1 MLFLSLYDRHYK
13 INYDKFRNVHYLYIP
28 HNNTHSELCTY
39 HSQDC
44 PPVSPNPATTPD
56 FDNFTITVSG
66 FNSVSTPYCQ
76 YEQPISEEKDY
87 DITVTIDNIVGSSE
101 PTTTQFGRRS
111 S

>member
-1 MLFLSLYDRHYK
+1 M
-13 INYDKFRNVHYLYIP
+13 YI
-28 HNNTHSELCTY
+28 SVYY

-87 DITVTIDNIVGSSE
+87 DITVTINNIVIGSSE
-101 PTTTQFGRRS
+101 PTTTQFGKF
-111 S
+111 